1 MEPEN
6 QPKQRH
12 VHATDK
18 LELKTNRPLLGFIFI
33 ALSVVFAYYLYDRYY
48 GDHHF
53 AAQLEAGILKR

>member
-12 VHATDK
+12 VRSTDTPG
-18 LELKTNRPLLGFIFI
+18 LKINRPLWGFVFI

-48 GDHHF
+48 GHQQF
-53 AAQLEAGILKR
+53 PAQLEAGILKR